1 MVSFLGRI
9 KTIKDLFLDKLDSIL
24 ERVEAIE
31 AAANTTLKSVT
42 TSLEASTY
50 LVDSQ
55 SRESLDQEMFLQKI
69 SAFQAFQAEAQHK
82 QAERLTASLEKL
94 AAGQNP
100 LPGAPAER
108 LKPGDTPIIVRL
120 TDSPR
125 PVLALVAH
133 LYSFL
138 PARTAA
144 VTAKADDD
152 AAAFLQEAGF
162 ALEVLAAPPRATTAV
177 GLVRVAPEASALP
190 LLQDFG
196 ELGCAVVACE
206 YGDKPVLNWE
216 AGEQVAQ
223 MRRRGYHW
231 HIVLY
236 TTGTDGET
244 SFYCNR
250 NLAIEKG
257 RGAVLFF
264 REHPLFAQ
272 AHDWC
277 RAVLPATYLR

>member
-9 KTIKDLFLDKLDSIL
+9 KTVKDLFLDKLDSIL

-69 SAFQAFQAEAQHK
+69 SAFQAFQAEAQQK
-82 QAERLTASLEKL
+82 QAERLAASLEKL
-94 AAGQNP
+94 AAGQNQ

-108 LKPGDTPIIVRL
+108 VKPGDTPIVVRVA
-120 TDSPR
+120 DAPR
-125 PVLALVAH
+125 PVLALIAH

-144 VTAKADDD
+144 VAAKTDDD

-162 ALEVLAAPPRATTAV
+162 ALEVLTAPPQAATAV
-177 GLVRVAPEASALP
+177 GLVRVAPEAM
-190 LLQDFG
+190 LQDFG

-206 YGDKPVLNWE
+206 YGDKPVLDRE
-216 AGEQVAQ
+216 LGEQVAQ

-236 TTGTDGET
+236 STGTDGET

-250 NLAIEKG
+250 HLAIEKA